1 MDPKDFLKSLGR
13 KSLSEDEV
21 KDILDHYGFKTPERM
36 VIAPGEEIK
45 EPDFEYPVVMKV
57 CSPKILHKTDVGGVK
72 LHIDD
77 FEQLKE
83 AYDEMRKKFPKEKIL
98 VEEMKRPGV
107 EAIIGVIEDQTFG
120 LTVMVGLGGIYTELY
135 KDVSFRVLPIFRDD
149 ADEMLRELKAHE
161 IFEGFRGI
169 KTNRDALIDTLM
181 NVSKMA
187 LDLKGYMSQMDLNPV
202 FVREED
208 TVVVDAKMVL
218 K

>member
-1 MDPKDFLKSLGR
+1 MEPKEFLSKLDR

-21 KDILDHYGFKTPERM
+21 KDILDYYGFKTPERM
-36 VIAPGEEIK
+36 VIAPGEEVK

-77 FEQLKE
+77 FSQLKKE
-83 AYDEMRKKFPKEKIL
+83 YEEMRKKFPEEKIL

-107 EAIIGVIEDQTFG
+107 EAIIGVTEDATFG

-135 KDVSFRVLPIFRDD
+135 KDVSFRVLPITRDD
-149 ADEMLRELKAHE
+149 ADEMLKDLKAHE
-161 IFEGFRGI
+161 IFDGFRGI

-181 NVSKMA
+181 KVSKMA
-187 LDLKGYMSQMDLNPV
+187 LTLKEYMSQMDLNPV
-202 FVREED
+202 FVREDD

>member
-1 MDPKDFLKSLGR
+1 MDPKEFLSKLNR

-21 KDILDHYGFKTPERM
+21 KDILDHYGFKTPARM
-36 VIAPGEEIK
+36 VIAPGEDVR

-57 CSPKILHKTDVGGVK
+57 CSPNILHKTDVGGVK

-77 FEQLKE
+77 YEQMKE
-83 AYDEMRKKFPKEKIL
+83 AYADMRKKFPEEKIL

-107 EAIIGVIEDQTFG
+107 EAIIGVIEDPTFG

-135 KDVSFRVLPIFRDD
+135 KDVSFRVLPITEDD
-149 ADEMLRELKAHE
+149 ADEMLKDLKAHE

-169 KTNRDALIDTLM
+169 KTNRQALIETLV

-187 LDLKGYMSQMDLNPV
+187 LDLQDYMSQMDLNPV

>member
-1 MDPKDFLKSLGR
+1 MDPKEFLSKLDR

-21 KDILDHYGFKTPERM
+21 KDILDHYGFKTPSRM
-36 VIAPGEEIK
+36 VIAPGEDVK

-57 CSPKILHKTDVGGVK
+57 CSPNILHKTDVGGVK

-77 FEQLKE
+77 FEALKE
-83 AYDEMRKKFPKEKIL
+83 AYAEMRKKFPKDKIL

-120 LTVMVGLGGIYTELY
+120 MTVMVGLGGIYTELY
-135 KDVSFRVLPIFRDD
+135 KDVSFRVIPITEDD
-149 ADEMLRELKAHE
+149 ADEMLKELKAHE

-169 KTNRDALIDTLM
+169 KTNRKALIETLV

-187 LDLKGYMSQMDLNPV
+187 MDLQDYMSQMDLNPV
-202 FVREED
+202 FVREDD

>member
-1 MDPKDFLKSLGR
+1 MNPKEFLSKLDR

-36 VIAPGEEIK
+36 VLAPGEKIK

-57 CSPKILHKTDVGGVK
+57 CSPNILHKTDVGGVK

-77 FEQLKE
+77 FEALKE
-83 AYDEMRKKFPKEKIL
+83 AYDEMRKKFPDEKIL
-98 VEEMKRPGV
+98 IEEMKRPGV
-107 EAIIGVIEDQTFG
+107 EAIIGVIEDPTFG
-120 LTVMVGLGGIYTELY
+120 QTVMVGLGGIYTELY
-135 KDVSFRVLPIFRDD
+135 KDVSFRVIPITEDD
-149 ADEMLRELKAHE
+149 ADEMLRDLKAHE

-169 KTNRDALIDTLM
+169 KTNRAALIETLV
-181 NVSKMA
+181 NISNMA
-187 LDLKGYMSQMDLNPV
+187 MDLKDYMSQMDLNPV

>member
-1 MDPKDFLKSLGR
+1 MDPKEFLSKLDR

-21 KDILDHYGFKTPERM
+21 KDILDHYGFKTPSRM
-36 VIAPGEEIK
+36 VIAPGEDIK

-57 CSPKILHKTDVGGVK
+57 CSPNILHKTDVGGVK

-77 FEQLKE
+77 FEALKD
-83 AYDEMRKKFPKEKIL
+83 AYAEMRKKFPDEKIL

-120 LTVMVGLGGIYTELY
+120 MTVMVGLGGIYTELY
-135 KDVSFRVLPIFRDD
+135 KDVSFRVIPITEDD
-149 ADEMLRELKAHE
+149 GDEMLRELKAHE

-169 KTNRDALIDTLM
+169 KTNRKALIETLV

-187 LDLKGYMSQMDLNPV
+187 MDLQDYMSQMDLNPV

>member
-1 MDPKDFLKSLGR
+1 MEPKEFLSKLDR

-36 VIAPGEEIK
+36 VIAPGEDIK

-72 LHIDD
+72 LHIDG
-77 FEQLKE
+77 FEELKE
-83 AYDEMRKKFPKEKIL
+83 AYSDMRKKFPGEKIL

-107 EAIIGVIEDQTFG
+107 EAIIGVIEDATFG

-135 KDVSFRVLPIFRDD
+135 KDVSFRVLPITRDD

-169 KTNRDALIDTLM
+169 KTNRDALIETLL

-187 LDLKGYMSQMDLNPV
+187 LDLQDYMSQMDLNPV
-202 FVREED
+202 FVREDD